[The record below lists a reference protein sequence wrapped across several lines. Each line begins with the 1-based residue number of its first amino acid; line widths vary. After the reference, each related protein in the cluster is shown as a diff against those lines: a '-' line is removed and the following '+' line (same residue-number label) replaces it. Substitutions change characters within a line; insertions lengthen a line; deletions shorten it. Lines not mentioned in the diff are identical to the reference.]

1 MNKKNI
7 GLIVGGIILCG
18 IFIFGSFTIGK
29 SQAQAELD
37 GTMVTIKEAQSKKDS
52 LNTEISKSED
62 TLADLKKDSDT
73 KRDEL
78 EQLSD
83 ELSETKKIIETKDSL
98 NDDLS
103 KLENDI
109 KTKKE
114 TISDLDSNISD
125 KNKQVEKL
133 ENGIIVLKKEPKN
146 LPAGQFTVG
155 NDIDAGRYRV
165 TSNGGSGN
173 FFINDGMDANVML
186 GKEDYFVDEYIT
198 YLNEGDEIDQSIP
211 VKFELIEE

>member
-109 KTKKE
+109 
-114 TISDLDSNISD
+114 ND